1 MTKKLSECPYCK
13 RPADERGGINHVG
26 GCTGLQTV
34 SMNRLQYDGLQDEIK
49 RQRAE
54 IRSLDQANGGALR
67 EIERLTRDMV
77 ALQSQWD
84 DMQQGFVE
92 VFGEPVRDAIELLGA
107 TERLRAEIERL
118 RAEVEAWQK
127 TAAEF
132 HRGMEYYRGLLDKI
146 GETIG
151 DEAYVAD
158 DGSVSDDVLRAKVP
172 EIIERLR
179 TYNVAQGTL
188 LLSIQQENERLRSEL
203 AVSRRL
209 RSAHNAVVD
218 SLFAHQEAGTQPNEE
233 EKDRLMAEWQEAE
246 RAFKAEVISDE
257 PVKP

>member
-1 MTKKLSECPYCK
+1 MTKEQCK
-13 RPADERGGINHVG
+13 VCEGLCCGEIPRLNAEIER
-26 GCTGLQTV
+26 L
-34 SMNRLQYDGLQDEIK
+34 
-49 RQRAE
+49 RAE
-54 IRSLDQANGGALR
+54 IRSLDQANGGALQ

-107 TERLRAEIERL
+107 TERLRAE
-118 RAEVEAWQK
+118 
-127 TAAEF
+127 
-132 HRGMEYYRGLLDKI
+132 
-146 GETIG
+146 
-151 DEAYVAD
+151 
-158 DGSVSDDVLRAKVP
+158 
-172 EIIERLR
+172 IERLR